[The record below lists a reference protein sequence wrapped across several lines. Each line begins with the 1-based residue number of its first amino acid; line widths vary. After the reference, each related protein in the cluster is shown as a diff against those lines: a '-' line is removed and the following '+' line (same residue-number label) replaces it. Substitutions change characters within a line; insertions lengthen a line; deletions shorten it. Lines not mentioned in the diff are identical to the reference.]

1 MPTTNLAVING
12 TCATGSASQ
21 LPGYY
26 DSDEAGY
33 EQWAREQQRDNLQKI
48 ALLIEEAG
56 IGYLY
61 EDEATQRAR
70 LDEVMAIGR
79 EIERLGRDWYE
90 LDRLINS

>member
-1 MPTTNLAVING
+1 MPTTNIAVING
-12 TCATGSASQ
+12 TCATGNISEI
-21 LPGYY
+21 PGYY
-26 DSDEAGY
+26 DDDDAGY
-33 EQWAREQQRDNLQKI
+33 EKWVHEQQRENLQKI
-48 ALLIEEAG
+48 GMLIEEAG

>member
-1 MPTTNLAVING
+1 MATPNLAVING
-12 TCATGSASQ
+12 ACATGSASQ

-26 DSDEAGY
+26 DSDEAGC
-33 EQWAREQQRDNLQKI
+33 EQWVREQQRENLQKI

-61 EDEATQRAR
+61 EDEDTQRAR

-90 LDRLINS
+90 LDRL